1 MFWLST
7 RRVIRSGF
15 NNFSRNSFVSLSS
28 IMVVTITLS
37 VIASLVFLQAILQ
50 SSLNEIKN
58 KVDVSIYFT
67 TTAPEETILDLKDSL
82 ESLPEV
88 ADVTYVSAD
97 EALADFREK
106 HKDDYL
112 TLQALDELGDNP
124 LGAYLNVKA
133 QEASQYE
140 SIARFLEGSSL
151 VVEQSA
157 SVIEKINYN
166 QNKAVIDKLI
176 SIIDSANRLGFLVT
190 LVLVVVSIVI
200 TFNTIRLNIYMAR
213 EEIGVM
219 RLVGAGARY
228 IRGPFMVQ
236 GALYGLIAT
245 GATILVFLPVTY
257 WLGKNMSA
265 FFGMNLFDYYIAN
278 FFQIFAIILAS
289 GVALGSISSFL
300 AVRKYLNK

>member
-15 NNFSRNSFVSLSS
+15 NNFSRNTFVSFSS

-37 VIASLVFLQAILQ
+37 VITGLIFLQAILQ

-67 TTAPEETILDLKDSL
+67 PAAEEDSILTLKSSI
-82 ESLPEV
+82 ERLPEV
-88 ADVTYVSAD
+88 ASVDYISED
-97 EALADFREK
+97 KALADFRDK

-112 TLQALDELGDNP
+112 TLQALDELDENP
-124 LGAYLNVKA
+124 LGAYLNIKA
-133 QEASQYE
+133 KEASQYE
-140 SIARFLEGSSL
+140 SIARFLEGSSSI
-151 VVEQSA
+151 VRDS
-157 SVIEKINYN
+157 SSIIEKINYN
-166 QNKAVIDKLI
+166 QNKVVIDKLI
-176 SIIDSANRLGFLVT
+176 SIIDSANRLGFIVT
-190 LVLVVVSIVI
+190 LIFVAISIII

-228 IRGPFMVQ
+228 VRGPFMVE

-245 GATILVFLPVTY
+245 GATVLIFLPATY
-257 WLGKNMSA
+257 WLGKNMTN
-265 FFGMNLFDYYIAN
+265 FFGMNLFDYYVAN
-278 FFQIFAIILAS
+278 FIQIFLIVLAS
-289 GVALGSISSFL
+289 GVILGSISSFL

>member
-50 SSLNEIKN
+50 SSLNEIKS

-97 EALADFREK
+97 EALSDFREK

-112 TLQALDELGDNP
+112 TLQALDELGENP

-140 SIARFLEGSSL
+140 SIARFLEGSSA
-151 VVEQSA
+151 VVQESS

-190 LVLVVVSIVI
+190 LVLVIVSIII
-200 TFNTIRLNIYMAR
+200 TLNTIRLNIYMAR

-257 WLGKNMSA
+257 WLGRNMTN

-278 FFQIFAIILAS
+278 FFQIFAIILLS

>member
-15 NNFSRNSFVSLSS
+15 NNFSRNTFVSFSS

-37 VIASLVFLQAILQ
+37 VITGLIFLQAILQ

-67 TTAPEETILDLKDSL
+67 PAAEEDNILTLKSSI
-82 ESLPEV
+82 ERLPEV
-88 ADVTYVSAD
+88 ASVAYISEDK
-97 EALADFREK
+97 ALADFRDK

-112 TLQALDELGDNP
+112 TLQALDELDENP
-124 LGAYLNVKA
+124 LGAYLNIKA
-133 QEASQYE
+133 KEASQYE
-140 SIARFLEGSSL
+140 SIARFLEGSSSI
-151 VVEQSA
+151 VRDS
-157 SVIEKINYN
+157 SSIIEKINYN
-166 QNKAVIDKLI
+166 QNKVVIDKLI
-176 SIIDSANRLGFLVT
+176 SIIDSANRLGFIVT
-190 LVLVVVSIVI
+190 LIFVAISIII

-228 IRGPFMVQ
+228 VRGPFMVE

-245 GATILVFLPVTY
+245 GATVLIFLPATY
-257 WLGKNMSA
+257 WLGKNMTS
-265 FFGMNLFDYYIAN
+265 FFGMNLFDYYVAN
-278 FFQIFAIILAS
+278 FVQIFLIVLAS
-289 GVALGSISSFL
+289 GVILGSISSFL